1 MFSLVFAISPT
12 GYLWHH
18 ISNAIIMKIRI
29 TFTKEFQCNRNVG
42 NHFICLFHL
51 FKWLRYFLKIVE
63 LLANGFQFPRIDVVI
78 CYIPSINI
86 GNTNFSSLH
95 IMILIWWLIKLKLL
109 RWGDV
114 PKITTQGSDTAE
126 PGCESKSDQLT
137 PKIALIY
144 CTGLLLSINI
154 QLNNQTWIFL
164 FGLRE
169 TCSWASIF

>member
-29 TFTKEFQCNRNVG
+29 TFTKEFQYNRNVG

-63 LLANGFQFPRIDVVI
+63 LLPNGFQFPRIDVVI
-78 CYIPSINI
+78 CCIPSINV

-95 IMILIWWLIKLKLL
+95 YYDSHLVVNK
-109 RWGDV
+109 
-114 PKITTQGSDTAE
+114 AE
-126 PGCESKSDQLT
+126 ASEVRRCAQNNN
-137 PKIALIY
+137 
-144 CTGLLLSINI
+144 TGL
-154 QLNNQTWIFL
+154 
-164 FGLRE
+164 RH
-169 TCSWASIF
+169 SWARLWIQVWPTDTKDCSYLLHWSAS